1 MRWRITAW
9 TAEVANPLRYA
20 CSTDNPLE
28 GGDMTATASPPTETI
43 TRRLFTVHE
52 FHEMAKAGILGEKER
67 VELIEGEIVQMSPV
81 GSPHVM
87 GISRLVHLLVPLVG
101 NDGLISPQGSFRI
114 SDHTE
119 LLPDFVVMR
128 NKEYDEIPGP
138 ADALLVI
145 EVSDSS
151 LARDLLSK
159 ATIYAAAGVQE
170 YWVWDVKRHVV
181 HQFAEPSDGQFTF
194 RRAIKPGET
203 ITSVMLPSVSFTVVD
218 ISR

>member
-1 MRWRITAW
+1 MLAARSS
-9 TAEVANPLRYA
+9 V
-20 CSTDNPLE
+20 E
-28 GGDMTATASPPTETI
+28 GGTMTATASLPTPAI
-43 TRRLFTVHE
+43 KRRLFTVHE

-67 VELIEGEIVQMSPV
+67 VELIEGEIIQMSPI
-81 GSPHVM
+81 GRPHVL

-101 NDGLISPQGSFRI
+101 EEGLISPQGSFRI
-114 SDHTE
+114 SEHTE

-151 LARDLLSK
+151 LSRDLSSK
-159 ATIYAAAGVQE
+159 AAIYAEAGVQE
-170 YWVWDVKRHVV
+170 YWVWDVQQHVV
-181 HQFAEPSDGQFTF
+181 HQFAEPSDGQFTY
-194 RRAIKPGET
+194 RRLVKLGET
-203 ITSVMLPSVSFTVVD
+203 ITSVMLPAVSFTVVD

>member
-1 MRWRITAW
+1 
-9 TAEVANPLRYA
+9 
-20 CSTDNPLE
+20 
-28 GGDMTATASPPTETI
+28 MTVTASPPTDTT

-67 VELIEGEIVQMSPV
+67 VELIEGEIVQMSPI
-81 GSPHVM
+81 GKPHVL
-87 GISRLVHLLVPLVG
+87 GIARLNMQLSQLVG
-101 NDGLISPQGSFRI
+101 YDGLISPQSSFRI
-114 SDHTE
+114 SEHTE

-138 ADALLVI
+138 ADAMLVI

-151 LARDLLSK
+151 ISRDLSSK
-159 ATIYAAAGVQE
+159 AGIYAEAGVQE

-181 HQFAEPSDGQFTF
+181 HQFAEPADGQFTF
-194 RRAIKPGET
+194 RRLIKLGET
-203 ITSVMLPSVSFTVVD
+203 ITSIMLPAVSFTVVD